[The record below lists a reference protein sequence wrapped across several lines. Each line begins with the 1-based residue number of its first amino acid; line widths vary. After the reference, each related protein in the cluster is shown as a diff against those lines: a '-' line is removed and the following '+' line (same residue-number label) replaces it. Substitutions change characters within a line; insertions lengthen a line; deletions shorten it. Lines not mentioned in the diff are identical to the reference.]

1 MSIATKSDIISAI
14 TVYTASNKRPCPIDH
29 LVGKFGNKKLVQKL
43 VADLKDAGAI
53 VGRRGRTGGL
63 TFPEDIA
70 VDASPVDSTDTDSA
84 DDTDDT
90 QDIAETSSNE
100 NITEQNGMKIVEIP
114 F

>member
-14 TVYTASNKRPCPIDH
+14 TVYTSANKRPCPIDH
-29 LVGKFGNKKLVQKL
+29 LVSKFGNKKLVQKL
-43 VADLKDAGAI
+43 VNDLKETGAI

-70 VDASPVDSTDTDSA
+70 IDASPVDSTDTDSA
-84 DDTDDT
+84 EDSQEENDTANVADNQNT
-90 QDIAETSSNE
+90 
-100 NITEQNGMKIVEIP
+100 TEQNGMKIVEIP